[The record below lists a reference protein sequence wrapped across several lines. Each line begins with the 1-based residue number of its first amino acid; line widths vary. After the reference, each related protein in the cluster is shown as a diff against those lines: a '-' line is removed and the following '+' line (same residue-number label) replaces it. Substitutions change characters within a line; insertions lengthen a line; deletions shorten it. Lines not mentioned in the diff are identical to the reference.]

1 MPSLMLLGEQQVVHE
16 ERSAAFEQP
25 AVVGAPAL
33 ERSEQCDEL

>member
-1 MPSLMLLGEQQVVHE
+1 MPNLMLIGEQQVIHK
-16 ERSAAFEQP
+16 ERSAAFEQR